1 MKTILKYKA
10 SPDQSQLTLSLR
22 PGFKVVRFDYVLTEQ
37 SIYLWIEQTLRPDV
51 LEENVTFKIARTA
64 EPVLDDLQYLNTA
77 VDPMGGGEWHLY
89 LQPEK
94 RPESPKVTPITA
106 AA

>member
-22 PGFKVVRFDYVLTEQ
+22 PDFKVVRFDYILTEQ

-89 LQPEK
+89 LQPE
-94 RPESPKVTPITA
+94 RFPESPKVTPITA

>member
-10 SPDQSQLTLSLR
+10 SPDQSQLTLTLR

-51 LEENVTFKIARTA
+51 LEESVTFKIARTA
-64 EPVLDDLQYLNTA
+64 EPVVDEMQYLSTA
-77 VDPMGGGEWHLY
+77 LDPVGGGEWHLY
-89 LQPEK
+89 YQPE
-94 RPESPKVTPITA
+94 PQPDSPKVSPIAVA
-106 AA
+106 A